1 MEGEDCMNKNA
12 TAALSATPAAGITE
26 EPEQYLVFHC
36 EDLLIGVRLDYV
48 VETIINHSVTHLPM
62 LPDYVCGVVNL
73 RGEIVPIISARMRL
87 GKCGG
92 NEDCIIVLNISG
104 MRFGILV
111 DRVEQIVKIPKE
123 SIHPTPAQNTQE
135 LVCGMCSLPDGST
148 MLLLDCPELLET

>member
-1 MEGEDCMNKNA
+1 MEGEDCMNKST
-12 TAALSATPAAGITE
+12 TAALSAKPAANITE

-48 VETIINHSVTHLPM
+48 VEAIINHSITHLPM

-87 GKCGG
+87 GKCSGG
-92 NEDCIIVLNISG
+92 ENSIIVLDING
-104 MRFGILV
+104 TRFGILV
-111 DRVEQIVKIPKE
+111 DQVEQIVKIPKAD
-123 SIHPTPAQNTQE
+123 IHPTPAQNTQE
-135 LVCGMCSLPDGST
+135 LVCGICSLPDGST